1 MIKYFGLTLDRRQNL
16 SKTRKPITILL
27 LFRLDYSIVK
37 FVQSSFTRVRI
48 SITSRFINLLRSTET
63 AVASLYSQPGSRLVV
78 NEAWAN
84 PNLQTQME
92 SWKLLAGS
100 RLAIKI
106 DNPWG
111 LWREV
116 KRRRYFLAL
125 ENGIFY
131 YQSAAEEIKKCE
143 NEMKQ
148 NKPSEG
154 EKVRRWKEEL
164 KILPLFTTLADPSA
178 DRQTVKRSLLSFLGH
193 EWKNKKRKEKIVPPR
208 KSLSYTDERF
218 AFSRRETLCAL
229 LPLISFPPLTV
240 NQRVKSN

>member
-37 FVQSSFTRVRI
+37 FVQSSFTHVRI

-63 AVASLYSQPGSRLVV
+63 AVASLCSQPGSRLVV

-116 KRRRYFLAL
+116 KWRRSKISRSRKRNFL
-125 ENGIFY
+125 
-131 YQSAAEEIKKCE
+131 
-143 NEMKQ
+143 
-148 NKPSEG
+148 
-154 EKVRRWKEEL
+154 
-164 KILPLFTTLADPSA
+164 LPECCA
-178 DRQTVKRSLLSFLGH
+178 R
-193 EWKNKKRKEKIVPPR
+193 NKKMWKRN
-208 KSLSYTDERF
+208 
-218 AFSRRETLCAL
+218 ET
-229 LPLISFPPLTV
+229 
-240 NQRVKSN
+240 K

>member
-1 MIKYFGLTLDRRQNL
+1 
-16 SKTRKPITILL
+16 
-27 LFRLDYSIVK
+27 
-37 FVQSSFTRVRI
+37 
-48 SITSRFINLLRSTET
+48 
-63 AVASLYSQPGSRLVV
+63 
-78 NEAWAN
+78 
-84 PNLQTQME
+84 ME

-148 NKPSEG
+148 NETERGGKSE
-154 EKVRRWKEEL
+154 EM
-164 KILPLFTTLADPSA
+164 
-178 DRQTVKRSLLSFLGH
+178 KRGV
-193 EWKNKKRKEKIVPPR
+193 EN
-208 KSLSYTDERF
+208 F
-218 AFSRRETLCAL
+218 AS
-229 LPLISFPPLTV
+229 I
-240 NQRVKSN
+240 

>member
-1 MIKYFGLTLDRRQNL
+1 
-16 SKTRKPITILL
+16 
-27 LFRLDYSIVK
+27 
-37 FVQSSFTRVRI
+37 
-48 SITSRFINLLRSTET
+48 
-63 AVASLYSQPGSRLVV
+63 
-78 NEAWAN
+78 
-84 PNLQTQME
+84 ME

-154 EKVRRWKEEL
+154 EKWGDE
-164 KILPLFTTLADPSA
+164 
-178 DRQTVKRSLLSFLGH
+178 KRSWKFRLYLQLWPIHRPIDKRLNARFYRFLATNG
-193 EWKNKKRKEKIVPPR
+193 KIRKEKKKSYHHENRYHIQTSVSRSLGEKPFVPF
-208 KSLSYTDERF
+208 SLWFLSH
-218 AFSRRETLCAL
+218 L
-229 LPLISFPPLTV
+229 
-240 NQRVKSN
+240 

>member
-37 FVQSSFTRVRI
+37 FVQSSFTHVRI

-131 YQSAAEEIKKCE
+131 YQSAAQEIKKCE

-154 EKVRRWKEEL
+154 EKWGDE
-164 KILPLFTTLADPSA
+164 
-178 DRQTVKRSLLSFLGH
+178 KRSWKFRLYLQLWPIHRPIDKRLNARFYRFLATNG
-193 EWKNKKRKEKIVPPR
+193 KIRKEKKKIVPPR

>member
-63 AVASLYSQPGSRLVV
+63 AVASLCSQPGSRLVV

-131 YQSAAEEIKKCE
+131 YQSAAEEIKNVKT
-143 NEMKQ
+143 KW
-148 NKPSEG
+148 NKINRARGKKWGDE
-154 EKVRRWKEEL
+154 
-164 KILPLFTTLADPSA
+164 
-178 DRQTVKRSLLSFLGH
+178 KRSWKFRLYLQLWPIHRPIDKRLNARFYRFLATNG
-193 EWKNKKRKEKIVPPR
+193 KIKKEKKKIVPPR